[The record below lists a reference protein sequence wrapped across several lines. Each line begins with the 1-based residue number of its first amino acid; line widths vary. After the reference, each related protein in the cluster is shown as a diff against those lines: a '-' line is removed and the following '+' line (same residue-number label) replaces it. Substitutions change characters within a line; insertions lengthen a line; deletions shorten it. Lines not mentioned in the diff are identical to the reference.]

1 MSIWIAIAN
10 QKGGVGK
17 TTTAINLAAS
27 LAAAD
32 CRALIIDCD
41 PQANSTSGV
50 GIEPDPDR
58 PDFYR
63 VLMGEASVKEAI
75 RPTAVPGLDILPSS
89 RHLAGANIELAHE
102 SDRAL
107 RLRHRLADASITHDF
122 LLLDCPPSLDLL
134 TLNAL
139 AAADS
144 LLIPIHCEYFALEG
158 ISAILDTT
166 ERIRSTLNPGLR
178 IEGILLTM
186 YDTRTSLANQVAREL
201 RDHFDHL
208 VFDTV
213 IPRNVRLAEAPSHGR
228 PILHYDVRSKGAE
241 SYLALARELL
251 ARVRGTAAGPPDG
264 KDARDGV

>member
-32 CRALIIDCD
+32 CRSLIIDCD

-50 GIEPDPDR
+50 GIEPDPER
-58 PDFYR
+58 PDFYH
-63 VLMGEASVKEAI
+63 VLMGEARFEQSVV
-75 RPTAVPGLDILPSS
+75 PTTVSGLDVLPSG
-89 RHLAGANIELAHE
+89 RHLAGANVELAHE
-102 SDRAL
+102 PDRAL
-107 RLRHRLADASITHDF
+107 RLRQLRDRARISHDF

-144 LLIPIHCEYFALEG
+144 LLVPIHCEYFALEG
-158 ISAILDTT
+158 ISAILDTMD
-166 ERIRSTLNPGLR
+166 RVRATLNPALR

-186 YDTRTSLANQVAREL
+186 VDSRTSLSGQVAREL
-201 RDHFDHL
+201 RDHFDGL

-213 IPRNVRLAEAPSHGR
+213 IPRNVRLAEAPSHGK
-228 PILHYDVRSKGAE
+228 PILQYDVRSKGAE

-251 ARVRGTAAGPPDG
+251 ARVRATRAALQTD
-264 KDARDGV
+264 

>member
-1 MSIWIAIAN
+1 MSLWIAIAN

-32 CRALIIDCD
+32 CRSLIVDCD

-50 GIEPDPDR
+50 GVEPDPDT
-58 PDFYR
+58 PNLYQ
-63 VLMGEASVKEAI
+63 VLMGEARFED
-75 RPTAVPGLDILPSS
+75 AVRTTPVSGLDILPSG
-89 RHLAGANIELAHE
+89 RHLAGANIELASE
-102 SDRAL
+102 PDRAL
-107 RLRHRLADASITHDF
+107 RLRQHRDRASIPHEF

-158 ISAILDTT
+158 ISAILDTM
-166 ERIRSTLNPGLR
+166 ERVRSTLNPQLR

-186 YDTRTSLANQVAREL
+186 YDTRNSLTAQVASEL
-201 RDHFDHL
+201 RDHFDGL
-208 VFDTV
+208 VFNTV
-213 IPRNVRLAEAPSHGR
+213 IPRNVRLAEAPSHGK
-228 PILHYDVRSKGAE
+228 PILHYDIRSKGAE

-251 ARVRGTAAGPPDG
+251 GRIRAGASQSHKDSDDG
-264 KDARDGV
+264 N